1 MSLKPPG
8 TPPVISIIAIC
19 YNHER
24 FVIESLSSIHQLKGV
39 SFELIFCDDCST
51 DQSAQIAT
59 DWLDKHHSTAVRVLN
74 KKNIGLCATL
84 NTALRM
90 AKGTYIKF
98 VACDDTISADKIVQ
112 QIEKLEGSDS
122 DVVMCCG
129 NFDQIN
135 EDGEIIRKNFYPNS
149 YQLPDDLFLAI
160 IQKPM
165 VFSPQTAVWRKSIF
179 EEIGG
184 FDESYSAE
192 GFHTWL
198 KIFYEKYRAVY
209 LSEPVAQYRIVQN
222 SFSHSGDWDSKF
234 AEQRIRTLKLYDCK
248 EERGEAIRK
257 RQQKEYHDLVVHA
270 YGSKQTPSAR
280 IFFRQFLDQT
290 SEVERAQIENQV
302 LFTYWGERLA
312 LWQIAKNDVSHIRK
326 LIQNKKISTGN
337 TLIDFLYIWHLH
349 YLIGGIAWLR
359 NNLSKLRSSRG

>member
-1 MSLKPPG
+1 MCLKPPG
-8 TPPVISIIAIC
+8 TSPVISIVAIC

-24 FVIESLSSIHQLKGV
+24 FVIESLSSIHQIKGV

-51 DQSAQIAT
+51 DQSAHIAT
-59 DWLDKHHSTAVRVLN
+59 HWLDKHHSTAIRVVN

-84 NTALRM
+84 NKALSM
-90 AKGTYIKF
+90 AKGKYIKF
-98 VACDDTISADKIVQ
+98 VACDDTISPEKIVQ
-112 QIEKLEGSDS
+112 QIEKLESSDS

-135 EDGEIIRKNFYPNS
+135 EDGEIIRKSVYPDS

-165 VFSPQTAVWRKSIF
+165 VFSVQTAVWQKSIF

-192 GFHTWL
+192 GFQTWL
-198 KIFYEKYRAVY
+198 KIFFEKYRAVY
-209 LSEPVAQYRIVQN
+209 LSKVVAQYRIVQN

-248 EERGEAIRK
+248 GERGEAIRK
-257 RQQKEYHDLVVHA
+257 RQQKEYHDLLVHA
-270 YGSKQTPSAR
+270 YRSKQAPSAR
-280 IFFRQFLDQT
+280 TFFRQFLDQT
-290 SEVERAQIENQV
+290 SEVERIQIENQV
-302 LFTYWGERLA
+302 LSKYWGGRLA
-312 LWQIAKNDVSHIRK
+312 LWQIAKNDVSYVRE
-326 LIQNKKISTGN
+326 LIQNKEISTGN
-337 TLIDFLYIWHLH
+337 ILIDFLYIWHLH
-349 YLIGGIAWLR
+349 YLIGGVAWLR
-359 NNLSKLRSSRG
+359 NNLSKLRPSIG